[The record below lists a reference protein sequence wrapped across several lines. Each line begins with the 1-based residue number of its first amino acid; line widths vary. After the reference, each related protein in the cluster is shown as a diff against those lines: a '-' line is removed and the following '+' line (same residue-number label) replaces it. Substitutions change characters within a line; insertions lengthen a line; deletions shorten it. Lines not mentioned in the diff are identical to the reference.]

1 MPGPARA
8 VLAWSVFGWVAPQ
21 RLTCIAIFRAGF
33 QSAAPHG
40 VTPCGVRQPQCQPC
54 AGTTIAPPYR
64 TPRCV
69 ALRVALRSTPC
80 RELQNLAHSDVSRSA
95 SQRPARRIVQPV
107 VRRVARRDVP
117 HPATCR
123 ACAVPRLRGTALAT
137 CCALQRVAPY
147 EVPRLRRVA
156 PCNVSRAAMCRA
168 FATRRPAMCGALRC
182 AAPDEV
188 PRPTRCRACDVLR
201 LATCRALRCAGHLLR
216 DALRCARPARP
227 RPTICRAYDVL
238 RLRRAAHCD
247 VPNIGT
253 RRPTMCRTLRCA
265 AHCDVPRIA
274 TCCAPAH
281 ATPSP
286 ARWHRSERR
295 DRDLEFP
302 RMYLANSQISPIQMK
317 WEE

>member
-156 PCNVSRAAMCRA
+156 PCNVSRAAMCRT
-168 FATRRPAMCGALRC
+168 FATRRPAMCAPCEATPYDMPRLRRV
-182 AAPDEV
+182 AP
-188 PRPTRCRACDVLR
+188 
-201 LATCRALRCAGHLLR
+201 ATCRALRCAEHW
-216 DALRCARPARP
+216 DASS
-227 RPTICRAYDVL
+227 YDVPYIAM
-238 RLRRAAHCD
+238 RGA
-247 VPNIGT
+247 
-253 RRPTMCRTLRCA
+253 LRCA
-265 AHCDVPRIA
+265 AHCDVLCTGTRDTITSTMASLRTTRSRSRIS
-274 TCCAPAH
+274 THVSCQ
-281 ATPSP
+281 
-286 ARWHRSERR
+286 
-295 DRDLEFP
+295 F
-302 RMYLANSQISPIQMK
+302 ANQPYSNEVGGVIQCSN
-317 WEE
+317 WG